1 MMFGDR
7 AEAGRLLADR
17 LAEMQLTKP
26 IVLALP
32 RGGVPVGAEI
42 AARLRAPL
50 DVAFVRKIGAPHE
63 PELAV
68 GAIADGADPQIVL
81 NLEVV
86 HALGLGEDYI
96 ASAAARE
103 LAAIEARR
111 REYAGVR
118 PEIDLAGSTT
128 IIVDDGVATGM
139 TMQAALRSV
148 RRQQSERV
156 IAATP
161 VASRD
166 AMALLRGE
174 ADDVICLSSP
184 RNFGSVGSFYRVF
197 TQVTDE
203 DVAKL
208 LRRSTMTTPST

>member
-1 MMFGDR
+1 
-7 AEAGRLLADR
+7 
-17 LAEMQLTKP
+17 
-26 IVLALP
+26 
-32 RGGVPVGAEI
+32 
-42 AARLRAPL
+42 
-50 DVAFVRKIGAPHE
+50 
-63 PELAV
+63 
-68 GAIADGADPQIVL
+68 
-81 NLEVV
+81 
-86 HALGLGEDYI
+86 
-96 ASAAARE
+96 
-103 LAAIEARR
+103 
-111 REYAGVR
+111 VR
-118 PEIDLAGSTT
+118 PEIDLAGSTV
-128 IIVDDGVATGM
+128 IVVDDGVATGM

-148 RRQQSERV
+148 RRRQSERV

-174 ADDVICLSSP
+174 ADDVVCLSSP